1 MKTLFWIIALI
12 ALAVGLV
19 VAARYNDGYVLVVL
33 PPYRVEVSLNLLF
46 VLLAAAFIVL
56 YSVIR
61 LVTSAVLI
69 PARVRQYRLARRREN
84 AQSALLAALEAYFEG
99 RYAKAEQSALRSIDL
114 GEHER
119 LSLVLAARAAHELR
133 AHERRDAYLER
144 VARDAPEEDALR
156 IVTEAELL
164 LDQRRGRDALELLRA
179 LPRKHTA
186 ALKLELRARQQMRQW
201 APVVTLVDELERRAV
216 FDADQAAKL
225 RTHAI
230 AEDLKRKGHDA
241 HALDE
246 AWKKLSDDEKRET
259 TIAAAAAQC
268 YVVLGRCD
276 YAQRIVEDSL
286 DQAWD
291 SRLVAL
297 YAGCAGSDTVRQIE
311 RAERWLDRHPD
322 DAPLLLALGKLCA
335 REGLWGK
342 AQSYLEASVSV
353 EPTHT
358 AHLELGQLNDRLN
371 NADAAR
377 RHYRESLKLALAQLG
392 QAPDAQPITASAG
405 VRPA

>member
-1 MKTLFWIIALI
+1 MKALFWIIALI

-46 VLLAAAFIVL
+46 VLLAAAFVVL

-61 LVTSAVLI
+61 LVTTAVLI
-69 PARVRQYRLARRREN
+69 PARVREYRLARRREN

-114 GEHER
+114 GENER

-133 AHERRDAYLER
+133 AHERRDTYLER
-144 VARDAPEEDALR
+144 VARNAPEEDALR

-216 FDADQAAKL
+216 FDADQAAKI

-230 AEDLKRKGHDA
+230 AEDLKRKGNDA

-259 TIAAAAAQC
+259 AIAAAAAQC
-268 YVVLGRCD
+268 YVALGRCD
-276 YAQRIVEDSL
+276 EAQRIVEDSL
-286 DQAWD
+286 DKAWD

-297 YAGCAGSDTVRQIE
+297 YAECAGSDTVRQIE
-311 RAERWLDRHPD
+311 RAERWLDLHPD

-335 REGLWGK
+335 RQGLWGK

-358 AHLELGQLNDRLN
+358 AHLELGRLSDRLN

-392 QAPDAQPITASAG
+392 QAPDAQPVTASAAG
-405 VRPA
+405 RPA